1 MNRTFIRLP
10 LAAALGLVLMGPA
23 IAQTV
28 YNSTTATGQATTTTG
43 TTTSTGQVAPVQ
55 QGTSVTTTG
64 QLGANVSSGTTNPNT
79 TDSTAPDPN
88 ITGYSNTEVRPPV
101 TQPVPGQT
109 DTTPD
114 DYYTGTT
121 RELHGNSDIQPTIR
135 NGVSSG
141 ASSSTSTGGSSGN

>member
-10 LAAALGLVLMGPA
+10 LTAVLGLVLTGPA
-23 IAQTV
+23 VAQTV
-28 YNSTTATGQATTTTG
+28 YNSTTATGQATTTPTD
-43 TTTSTGQVAPVQ
+43 TTSTGQAAPLQ

-64 QLGANVSSGTTNPNT
+64 QLGANVSSNTANLNT

-88 ITGYSNTEVRPPV
+88 ITGYNNTEVRPPV

-109 DTTPD
+109 DVTPD

-121 RELHGNSDIQPTIR
+121 RELHGNSDIQPTVR
-135 NGVSSG
+135 SGASSG
-141 ASSSTSTGGSSGN
+141 ASSSTSNSGN